1 MVWES
6 PLRQLGQGSVDE
18 ASPSEKLLSSPAEIQ
33 VREIASKIGL
43 FEDSKVLAAVC
54 QRMRKEY
61 VVEEWQLPDLDSRQW
76 EKMNAPIG
84 LAVAV
89 KHLSTQRIQEQ
100 ELQIQQLLN
109 ESLRSHYSEEKEEDD
124 VEPENA
130 RKEIEKEAK
139 PTSHDG
145 PAGSKVGQSVFIAHK
160 SSSIASTIVKNI
172 ESGKG
177 KIEKPKVAQMSEN
190 DQYDERNPPPPGFD
204 KRFIEDCA
212 DWLNL
217 IIPTASKE
225 EETLSTEEAIITA
238 PKIDVKD
245 DGDHT
250 MGDKNDH
257 IDGNDSIAKPTSFSN
272 MEEVAEAKI
281 ESDSQ
286 QWEDSTPLV
295 IDENKKEKIKSGIE
309 QESSMISA
317 EVEREHQKSQLE
329 TEPTESTDSDGVIVP
344 KIIRNDI
351 EKGGDI
357 TTNSV
362 KLEKQLEKGLETTE
376 KETKDVNSSDSEFE
390 DNANIFSGIPNS
402 ASFSD
407 DEDEPEPVDEENTH
421 PLTEGTQIS
430 HMSSQE
436 TTLLLYPDNWADDI
450 TVAVS
455 NVSPEVRRVA
465 MKRKKETVMYQ
476 NEDDSDA
483 SSFEIESAALQKIL
497 VELPDD
503 DHRSI
508 LSQLMIMSNAR
519 DRVSRT
525 NLAFQA
531 QDSLVSLI
539 EKHEIDVEPAKAIQ
553 IIFHLS
559 RLKKSYRIIF
569 GKSLFKAMS
578 KLYKRSEKLK
588 ERKKSDK
595 KKGEKVIIDHKT
607 FFNDEEGI
615 EKKGL
620 IESDQN
626 RVDGFQP
633 E

>member
-6 PLRQLGQGSVDE
+6 PPRLLGQFGVDE

-43 FEDSKVLAAVC
+43 LEDSEVLAAVC

-89 KHLSTQRIQEQ
+89 KHISRQRIQEQ

-109 ESLRSHYSEEKEEDD
+109 GSLRSTYSEEKEEDD

-130 RKEIEKEAK
+130 RKEIEAK

-145 PAGSKVGQSVFIAHK
+145 PAGSKSGQSDFRAQTT
-160 SSSIASTIVKNI
+160 SSIASTISKDK
-172 ESGKG
+172 ES
-177 KIEKPKVAQMSEN
+177 EKEQTEEEKVAQMSEK

-212 DWLNL
+212 DWLKL
-217 IIPTASKE
+217 IIPTASKD
-225 EETLSTEEAIITA
+225 EETLSTEEATITA
-238 PKIDVKD
+238 PKIDSKD
-245 DGDHT
+245 DGNHT
-250 MGDKNDH
+250 RGDNNKNDH
-257 IDGNDSIAKPTSFSN
+257 IEGNDSMVKPTSFSKL
-272 MEEVAEAKI
+272 EEVAQAKI
-281 ESDSQ
+281 ESDSLEQ
-286 QWEDSTPLV
+286 EDSTPSV
-295 IDENKKEKIKSGIE
+295 VDENKKIKPGIE
-309 QESSMISA
+309 QESSTISA
-317 EVEREHQKSQLE
+317 EVEREHQKLQLE

-344 KIIRNDI
+344 KKIKNDS
-351 EKGGDI
+351 EKGGDNA
-357 TTNSV
+357 TNSI
-362 KLEKQLEKGLETTE
+362 KLEKQLEKSFETAE
-376 KETKDVNSSDSEFE
+376 KEETKDVNSSDSELE

-407 DEDEPEPVDEENTH
+407 DEDGPEPVDEENI
-421 PLTEGTQIS
+421 PQLTEGTQIS
-430 HMSSQE
+430 SMSSHE

-455 NVSPEVRRVA
+455 NVSPEVRRLA
-465 MKRKKETVMYQ
+465 MNRKKETTKYQ
-476 NEDDSDA
+476 NEDDGDA
-483 SSFEIESAALQKIL
+483 SSFEIETAALQKIL

-525 NLAFQA
+525 NLAFQV
-531 QDSLVSLI
+531 QDSLVALI

-553 IIFHLS
+553 IVFHLS

-607 FFNDEEGI
+607 FFNDEERI
-615 EKKGL
+615 KKKGL
-620 IESDQN
+620 IESDQQ
-626 RVDGFQP
+626 RSDIFQP

>member
-476 NEDDSDA
+476 NEDDSGRHFTHALTSYLQVILHRRD
-483 SSFEIESAALQKIL
+483 SSTFLFCGFCFLNYCIQCRCFIL
-497 VELPDD
+497 
-503 DHRSI
+503 
-508 LSQLMIMSNAR
+508 R
-519 DRVSRT
+519 DRISR
-525 NLAFQA
+525 
-531 QDSLVSLI
+531 S
-539 EKHEIDVEPAKAIQ
+539 
-553 IIFHLS
+553 
-559 RLKKSYRIIF
+559 
-569 GKSLFKAMS
+569 S
-578 KLYKRSEKLK
+578 KNPS
-588 ERKKSDK
+588 
-595 KKGEKVIIDHKT
+595 
-607 FFNDEEGI
+607 
-615 EKKGL
+615 
-620 IESDQN
+620 
-626 RVDGFQP
+626 
-633 E
+633 